1 MHQMKYSVIGFD
13 ADDTL
18 WVNETYYRETEIMY
32 FDLMK
37 DYINEKDLSS
47 ELYKTEMENL
57 KIYGYGTKG
66 FMLSMIETALKVSN
80 KKVSQKK
87 IHTIIQ
93 AGKEMLNKPVILLDG
108 VRETLKH
115 LNEKGQTLIVASKG
129 DLTDQERK
137 LEASGILHYFDHT
150 EIMSDKKEDDYNKL
164 LNRLHIKPAE
174 FLMIGNSLKSDI
186 LPVLNIGAN
195 AIHIPFHTTWHH
207 EVMADRSVQKEYI
220 ELKNISE
227 IINYIDV

>member
-1 MHQMKYSVIGFD
+1 MKYSVIGLD

-115 LNEKGQTLIVASKG
+115 LSEKGQTLIVVSKG

-150 EIMSDKKEDDYNKL
+150 EIMSDKREGDYDKL

-174 FLMIGNSLKSDI
+174 FLMVGNSVKSDI